1 MKTIYINTQEEL
13 DGIKKVKIDEEV
25 IVQKRLKLNCILEVY
40 GKLRAEFGLETSWN
54 SHAELWGSSHAVLR
68 GSSHAVLRGS
78 SHAELWDSSHAELWG
93 SSHAVLR
100 GSSHAVLQDSSHAEL
115 WGSSHA
121 ELWDSS
127 HAVLR
132 GSSHA
137 ELWDSS
143 HAVLRDSSHAEL
155 RGSSHAELWGS
166 SSINIFSASLN
177 VPIKL
182 FGFSVAIIP
191 FDLKIK
197 ITKAKTAI
205 VQTVKPLDFFDRHG
219 IKKNK
224 TIILYKRVSHDYKT
238 QEGTSNET
246 RWNTGATVEHPDWN
260 PSHSECGEG
269 KFHACPKPYFADE
282 FRDIPNDKYIAIR
295 VAAEDVFEWKD
306 NPLYPHKIGFR
317 KGKVLYECDRYGKK
331 T

>member
-40 GKLRAEFGLETSWN
+40 GKLRAEFGLKTSWN
-54 SHAELWGSSHAVLR
+54 SYVRLR
-68 GSSHAVLRGS
+68 G
-78 SHAELWDSSHAELWG
+78 
-93 SSHAVLR
+93 
-100 GSSHAVLQDSSHAEL
+100 
-115 WGSSHA
+115 
-121 ELWDSS
+121 
-127 HAVLR
+127 
-132 GSSHA
+132 
-137 ELWDSS
+137 SS

-155 RGSSHAELWGS
+155 WGSSHAELWGS